1 MKNPIVKTL
10 VIALCFVFYGI
21 SIAETIQED
30 YEALRTEYFSN
41 AKGKAQHF
49 ITQCIR

>member
-1 MKNPIVKTL
+1 MKKLIAKIL
-10 VIALCFVFYGI
+10 VIALCFVFYGM
-21 SIAETIQED
+21 SIAETIRED
-30 YEALRTEYFSN
+30 YKGLRTDYFNN